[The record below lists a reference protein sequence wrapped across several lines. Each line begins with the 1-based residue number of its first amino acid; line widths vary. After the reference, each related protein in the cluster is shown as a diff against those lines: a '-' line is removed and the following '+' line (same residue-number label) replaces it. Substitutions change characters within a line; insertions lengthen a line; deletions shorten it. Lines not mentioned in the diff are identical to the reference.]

1 MPERAVCSSL
11 INRSIQTT
19 TGQVKGCAPTHTET
33 TMERIRT
40 SVLAILF
47 ALAISLPL
55 SAQQHVADQATLDQV
70 VADHVRQKADDR
82 EAIRRVLE
90 IEQVREVVEG
100 AGLDLRRA
108 ETAVAALDDAEA
120 GLIAAQA
127 RAVNDVLAGGQ
138 STVTIST
145 TVIIIGLLVLILL
158 IVAI

>member
-1 MPERAVCSSL
+1 
-11 INRSIQTT
+11 
-19 TGQVKGCAPTHTET
+19 
-33 TMERIRT
+33 MERIRT
-40 SVLAILF
+40 SVLAMLF

-70 VADHVRQKADDR
+70 VAGHVRQKADDR
-82 EAIRRVLE
+82 EAIRRLLE
-90 IEQVREVVEG
+90 IEQVREVAEG
-100 AGLDLRRA
+100 AGLDLKRA
-108 ETAVAALDDAEA
+108 ATSVAALDDAEV

-127 RAVNDVLAGGQ
+127 RAVNDVLTGGQ

>member
-1 MPERAVCSSL
+1 
-11 INRSIQTT
+11 
-19 TGQVKGCAPTHTET
+19 
-33 TMERIRT
+33 MERIRT
-40 SVLAILF
+40 SVLALLF
-47 ALAISLPL
+47 ALAIWLPV
-55 SAQQHVADQATLDQV
+55 SAQQHVADQVTLDQV

-82 EAIRRVLE
+82 EVIRRVLA

-108 ETAVAALDDAEA
+108 EAAVASLDDAEVRI
-120 GLIAAQA
+120 IAAQA
-127 RAVNDVLAGGQ
+127 RAVNDVLVGGQ

>member
-1 MPERAVCSSL
+1 
-11 INRSIQTT
+11 
-19 TGQVKGCAPTHTET
+19 
-33 TMERIRT
+33 MERIRT
-40 SVLAILF
+40 SLLAMLF

-55 SAQQHVADQATLDQV
+55 CAQQHVADQATLDQV
-70 VADHVRQKADDR
+70 VSDHVRQKADDR

-90 IEQVREVVEG
+90 IQQVREVAEG

-108 ETAVAALDDAEA
+108 ETVVAALDDAEV

-127 RAVNDVLAGGQ
+127 RAVKDALAGGQ

-158 IVAI
+158 IVAT

>member
-1 MPERAVCSSL
+1 MD
-11 INRSIQTT
+11 
-19 TGQVKGCAPTHTET
+19 
-33 TMERIRT
+33 RIRT
-40 SVLAILF
+40 SVLAMLF

-90 IEQVREVVEG
+90 IEHVREVAEG

-108 ETAVAALDDAEA
+108 ETAVAALDDAEV

-127 RAVNDVLAGGQ
+127 RAVNDALAGGQ

>member
-1 MPERAVCSSL
+1 
-11 INRSIQTT
+11 
-19 TGQVKGCAPTHTET
+19 
-33 TMERIRT
+33 MERIRT
-40 SVLAILF
+40 SVLAMLF

-90 IEQVREVVEG
+90 IEQVREVAEG

-108 ETAVAALDDAEA
+108 ETAVAALDDAEV

-127 RAVNDVLAGGQ
+127 RAVNDALAGGQ

-158 IVAI
+158 IIAI

>member
-1 MPERAVCSSL
+1 
-11 INRSIQTT
+11 
-19 TGQVKGCAPTHTET
+19 
-33 TMERIRT
+33 MERIRT
-40 SVLAILF
+40 SVVALLF
-47 ALAISLPL
+47 ALAIWLPV

-90 IEQVREVVEG
+90 IQQVREVAEG
-100 AGLDLRRA
+100 IGLDLKRA
-108 ETAVAALDDAEA
+108 ETAVAALDDAEV
-120 GLIAAQA
+120 GRIAAQA

-158 IVAI
+158 IVAT

>member
-1 MPERAVCSSL
+1 
-11 INRSIQTT
+11 
-19 TGQVKGCAPTHTET
+19 
-33 TMERIRT
+33 MERIRT
-40 SVLAILF
+40 SVLAMLF

-100 AGLDLRRA
+100 AGLDLRRV
-108 ETAVAALDDAEA
+108 ETAVAALDDAEV

-127 RAVNDVLAGGQ
+127 RAVGDVLAGGQ

>member
-1 MPERAVCSSL
+1 
-11 INRSIQTT
+11 
-19 TGQVKGCAPTHTET
+19 
-33 TMERIRT
+33 MERIRT
-40 SVLAILF
+40 SLLAMLF

-55 SAQQHVADQATLDQV
+55 CAQQHVADQPTLDQV

-90 IEQVREVVEG
+90 IQQVREVAEG

-108 ETAVAALDDAEA
+108 ETVVAALDDAEV

-127 RAVNDVLAGGQ
+127 RAVKDALAGGQ

-145 TVIIIGLLVLILL
+145 TVIIIGLLVLLLL

>member
-1 MPERAVCSSL
+1 
-11 INRSIQTT
+11 
-19 TGQVKGCAPTHTET
+19 
-33 TMERIRT
+33 MERIRT
-40 SVLAILF
+40 SVLAMLF

-55 SAQQHVADQATLDQV
+55 SAQQHVADQSTLDQV
-70 VADHVRQKADDR
+70 VADHIRQKADDR

-90 IEQVREVVEG
+90 IQQVREVAEG
-100 AGLDLRRA
+100 IGLDLKRA
-108 ETAVAALDDAEA
+108 ETAVAALDDAEV

-158 IVAI
+158 IVAT